1 MKKDEYYMDLAIV
14 LAKKGGGNVN
24 PNPQVGALIVK
35 EGRII
40 GQGYHKKYGEA
51 HAEIN
56 AFKDCNESPEGATL
70 YVTLEPCAH
79 QGKQPPCF
87 EAIIKNRIERVVIG
101 HLDPNPLVSGKG
113 IKAMKESGIEVS
125 INVLEKECEELNK
138 IFFYYVS
145 QGLPYVMMK
154 YAMTL
159 DGKIA
164 TSAGQSKWITG
175 EIARQKVH
183 QDRSRFMAIMIG
195 VETLILDDPQLSVRL
210 ENGKNPIRIICDTHL
225 RSPLASKIV
234 STATEIPT
242 IIATAESD
250 PEKQAPF
257 LKVGCEIILVSCL
270 EGRLNLKEL
279 TKKLGEK
286 GIDSIILEGGG
297 TLNASALKAGV
308 VQKVQT
314 YIAPKI
320 FGGKE
325 APSPVEGHGIEQPNQ
340 AYLLERPQIT
350 HLGEDILLESELL

>member
-1 MKKDEYYMDLAIV
+1 
-14 LAKKGGGNVN
+14 
-24 PNPQVGALIVK
+24 
-35 EGRII
+35 
-40 GQGYHKKYGEA
+40 
-51 HAEIN
+51 
-56 AFKDCNESPEGATL
+56 
-70 YVTLEPCAH
+70 
-79 QGKQPPCF
+79 
-87 EAIIKNRIERVVIG
+87 
-101 HLDPNPLVSGKG
+101 
-113 IKAMKESGIEVS
+113 
-125 INVLEKECEELNK
+125 
-138 IFFYYVS
+138 
-145 QGLPYVMMK
+145 
-154 YAMTL
+154 MTL

-210 ENGKNPIRIICDTHL
+210 ENGKNSIRIICDTHL

-234 STATEIPT
+234 STASEIST

-257 LKVGCEIILVSCL
+257 LKAGCEIILVSCL

-297 TLNASALKAGV
+297 TLNASALKAGI

-325 APSPVEGHGIEQPNQ
+325 APSPVEGHGIEHPNQ
-340 AYLLERPQIT
+340 AYLLEGAQIT
-350 HLGEDILLESELL
+350 YLGEDILLESELL

>member
-1 MKKDEYYMDLAIV
+1 MDLAIV

-40 GQGYHKKYGEA
+40 GQGYHEKYGEA

-56 AFKDCNESPEGATL
+56 AFKSCNESPEGATL

-87 EAIIKNRIERVVIG
+87 EAIIKNRIKRVVIG

-113 IKAMKESGIEVS
+113 IKAMREAGIEVS

-145 QGLPYVMMK
+145 QRLPYVMMK

-225 RSPLASKIV
+225 RSPLASKII

-257 LKVGCEIILVSCL
+257 LKAGCEIILVSYL

-297 TLNASALKAGV
+297 TLNASALKAGI

-350 HLGEDILLESELL
+350 YLGEDILLESELL

>member
-1 MKKDEYYMDLAIV
+1 MDLAIV

-40 GQGYHKKYGEA
+40 GQGYHEKYGEA

-56 AFKDCNESPEGATL
+56 AFKGCNESPEGATL

-87 EAIIKNRIERVVIG
+87 EAIIKNRIKRVVIG

-113 IKAMKESGIEVS
+113 IKAMREAGIEVS

-138 IFFYYVS
+138 IFFHYVS

-225 RSPLASKIV
+225 RSPLASKII

-257 LKVGCEIILVSCL
+257 LKAGCEIILVSYL

-297 TLNASALKAGV
+297 TLNASALKAGI

-325 APSPVEGHGIEQPNQ
+325 APSPVEGHGIEHPNQ
-340 AYLLERPQIT
+340 AYLLEGAQIT
-350 HLGEDILLESELL
+350 YLGEDILLESELL

>member
-40 GQGYHKKYGEA
+40 GQGYHEKYGEA

-56 AFKDCNESPEGATL
+56 AFKSCNESPEGATL

-87 EAIIKNRIERVVIG
+87 EAIIKNRIKRVVIG

-113 IKAMKESGIEVS
+113 IKAMREAGIEVS

-225 RSPLASKIV
+225 RSPLASKII

-257 LKVGCEIILVSCL
+257 LKAGCEIILVSYL

-297 TLNASALKAGV
+297 TLNASALKAGI

-325 APSPVEGHGIEQPNQ
+325 APSPVEGHGIEHPNQ
-340 AYLLERPQIT
+340 AYLLEGAQIT
-350 HLGEDILLESELL
+350 YLGEDILLESELL

>member
-1 MKKDEYYMDLAIV
+1 MDLAIV

-40 GQGYHKKYGEA
+40 GQGYHEKYGEA

-56 AFKDCNESPEGATL
+56 AFKSCNESPEGATL

-87 EAIIKNRIERVVIG
+87 EAIIKNRIKRVVIG

-113 IKAMKESGIEVS
+113 IKAMREAGIEVS

-145 QGLPYVMMK
+145 QRLPYVMMK

-225 RSPLASKIV
+225 RSPLASKII

-257 LKVGCEIILVSCL
+257 LKAGCEIILVSYL

-297 TLNASALKAGV
+297 TRSTK
-308 VQKVQT
+308 
-314 YIAPKI
+314 
-320 FGGKE
+320 
-325 APSPVEGHGIEQPNQ
+325 S
-340 AYLLERPQIT
+340 
-350 HLGEDILLESELL
+350 S

>member
-1 MKKDEYYMDLAIV
+1 M
-14 LAKKGGGNVN
+14 
-24 PNPQVGALIVK
+24 
-35 EGRII
+35 R
-40 GQGYHKKYGEA
+40 EA
-51 HAEIN
+51 
-56 AFKDCNESPEGATL
+56 
-70 YVTLEPCAH
+70 
-79 QGKQPPCF
+79 
-87 EAIIKNRIERVVIG
+87 
-101 HLDPNPLVSGKG
+101 
-113 IKAMKESGIEVS
+113 GIEVS
-125 INVLEKECEELNK
+125 IKVLEKECEELNK

-175 EIARQKVH
+175 EIAREKVH

-225 RSPLASKIV
+225 RSPLTSKIV

-242 IIATAESD
+242 TIATAESD

-297 TLNASALKAGV
+297 TLNASALKAGI

-340 AYLLERPQIT
+340 AYLLKSPQIT

>member
-40 GQGYHKKYGEA
+40 GQGYHEKYGEA

-56 AFKDCNESPEGATL
+56 AFKSCNESPEGATL

-87 EAIIKNRIERVVIG
+87 EAIIKNRIKRVVIG

-113 IKAMKESGIEVS
+113 IKAMREAGIEVS

-145 QGLPYVMMK
+145 QRLPYVMMK

-225 RSPLASKIV
+225 RSPLASKII

-257 LKVGCEIILVSCL
+257 LKAGCEIILVSYL

-297 TLNASALKAGV
+297 TLNASALKAGI

-350 HLGEDILLESELL
+350 YLGEDILLESELL

>member
-40 GQGYHKKYGEA
+40 GQGYHEKYGEV

-87 EAIIKNRIERVVIG
+87 EAIIKNRIKRVVIG

-113 IKAMKESGIEVS
+113 IKAMKEAGIEVS

-234 STATEIPT
+234 STASEIST

-257 LKVGCEIILVSCL
+257 LKVGCEIILVSYL

-297 TLNASALKAGV
+297 TLNASALKAGI

-350 HLGEDILLESELL
+350 YLGEDILLESELL